1 MLISICAATADR
13 ASVPRLIGT
22 GSWGA
27 VDAVLGRP
35 LILAWAMPGM
45 RGMRVGLTTG
55 VVNRDSAALGPEAAV
70 LFVSTNPSAALSLFT
85 TPVVSPTR
93 IHRIPGV
100 AHASV
105 IGLPGT
111 ASTTSQLPV
120 VVRPGSGATTG
131 VMTRRTIMVSQ
142 LCSGLPSLPLLKIYF
157 NNN

>member
-1 MLISICAATADR
+1 M
-13 ASVPRLIGT
+13 
-22 GSWGA
+22 
-27 VDAVLGRP
+27 LGRL
-35 LILAWAMPGM
+35 LILAWATPGM

-55 VVNRDSAALGPEAAV
+55 VVNKDSAALGFVRTNSIAA
-70 LFVSTNPSAALSLFT
+70 SGPSAALSLFT
-85 TPVVSPTR
+85 TPVVGPTR

-142 LCSGLPSLPLLKIYF
+142 LCSGLPSLTLLKINLLHIF
-157 NNN
+157 TIKK